1 LAIRGYR
8 ASHFNKLSS
17 AERPAESM
25 LLGMVR
31 GEFTV
36 YPFIEGNALPPH
48 VQVAIDAIKDAGLE
62 VEVGP
67 LSNTIAGPL
76 DRVLEALHRAESA
89 ALSAGA
95 QRILIRLEVEDE

>member
-1 LAIRGYR
+1 
-8 ASHFNKLSS
+8 
-17 AERPAESM
+17 M

-48 VQVAIDAIKDAGLE
+48 VQVAIDAINEAGLE

-67 LSNTIAGPL
+67 LSNTISGSADQVL
-76 DRVLEALHRAESA
+76 DALHRAEAA
-89 ALSAGA
+89 ALAAGA
-95 QRILIRLEVEDE
+95 ERIVIRVEVDDG

>member
-1 LAIRGYR
+1 
-8 ASHFNKLSS
+8 
-17 AERPAESM
+17 M

-48 VQVAIDAIKDAGLE
+48 VQVAIDAINEAGLE

-67 LSNTIAGPL
+67 LSNTISGSAAQVL
-76 DRVLEALHRAESA
+76 DALHRAESA
-89 ALSAGA
+89 ALAAGA
-95 QRILIRLEVEDE
+95 ERIVIRVEVDDG